1 MAEKRYQDLNAETK
15 FSHTAGE
22 LLGGMAR
29 AGLVLDDAFD
39 DTNGE
44 GRLHELGI
52 STMLAVRA
60 HRGVAGRGRSRTGMR
75 RFKPLAHEREP
86 GLRTEG
92 VGRMPG

>member
-1 MAEKRYQDLNAETK
+1 MNGAAEKRYQDLNAETK
-15 FSHTAGE
+15 FSHTSEE

-60 HRGVAGRGRSRTGMR
+60 HRG
-75 RFKPLAHEREP
+75 
-86 GLRTEG
+86 
-92 VGRMPG
+92 

>member
-15 FSHTAGE
+15 FSHTAEE
-22 LLGGMAR
+22 LLSGMAR

-60 HRGVAGRGRSRTGMR
+60 HRGQRGGAGRGRECEGSSPSLMNGSR
-75 RFKPLAHEREP
+75 
-86 GLRTEG
+86 
-92 VGRMPG
+92 V